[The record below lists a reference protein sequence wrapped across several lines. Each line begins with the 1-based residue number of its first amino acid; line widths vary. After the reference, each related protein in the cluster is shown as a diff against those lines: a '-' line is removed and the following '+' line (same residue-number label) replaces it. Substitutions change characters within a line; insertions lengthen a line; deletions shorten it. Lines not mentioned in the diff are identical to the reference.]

1 HESEL
6 ARLQL
11 SKKITRLNEQVETL
25 EKELSATTDH
35 ATELEENLNQAQ
47 KQITQLRQQYVQ
59 LRDENIDN
67 FSNFEALKMQKLA
80 LADKIIHLEHYVEQQ
95 IADNNR
101 LKVTNAHQR
110 TLNALLNE
118 RDQLMRQL
126 TDNEDGLTVTTVVG

>member
-1 HESEL
+1 MSTRSIEIGSPVFSPRRRDDEKQSPLSNTLAKVHKKSLDFMDSALHESEL

-67 FSNFEALKMQKLA
+67 FSNF
-80 LADKIIHLEHYVEQQ
+80 
-95 IADNNR
+95 
-101 LKVTNAHQR
+101 
-110 TLNALLNE
+110 
-118 RDQLMRQL
+118 
-126 TDNEDGLTVTTVVG
+126 